1 MSLNALTESCWAG
14 GQAGLQMSAEA
25 PRATTLQTNS
35 VRSGTVRTGRLAGA
49 VLTALK
55 AFLGTGRF
63 LAEVFGAGL

>member
-1 MSLNALTESCWAG
+1 
-14 GQAGLQMSAEA
+14 MSAEA

-35 VRSGTVRTGRLAGA
+35 VRSGRVRTGRLAGA